1 MKNKQVGLILSAS
14 YFSSFGSSV
23 YFVSVAW
30 LLYQM
35 TSDATY
41 TGLLVGLGFLP
52 GVFLNLV
59 FGVLV
64 DRLDRKKLTV
74 FSIAIIVFSIFLLL
88 TALTMD
94 SVKPWMIIT
103 VHMLVQTFASLFRTA
118 QQAFI
123 TELYPKQVLARV
135 FSRVSAA
142 VSTGG
147 LLGTTMGGVAISLLA
162 ANIIMAVVFAS
173 FVISL
178 VSAWLTKS
186 KDRIADVQ
194 ANKGYLSGI
203 KDFAEGMVYI
213 RKNPFMISLF
223 SVLFV
228 GQLVVHT
235 STSLLPVY
243 ASSYIMVSSKVYG
256 LLEGAVSIGA
266 IVAGFSAIWF
276 LHLYKRSIATGSL
289 FVTLM
294 ALGLLAFTK
303 SSILSFAGIFLLGL
317 GTSWLRVLM
326 QTVQQVYTDPE
337 YYGRMAAMRQTVN
350 QTSVAIGAPIIG
362 IIAENF
368 GANYAYGSLLIPVI
382 AVMILSVFV
391 SKQRTFNGIIFTMTK
406 QEPRIAKTSNVLLEK
421 KG

>member
-1 MKNKQVGLILSAS
+1 MVIRQDGRILAAS
-14 YFSSFGSSV
+14 LFSSFGSSV

-64 DRLDRKKLTV
+64 DRMDRKKLTV
-74 FSIAIIVFSIFLLL
+74 FSLAIITFAILLL
-88 TALTMD
+88 LIALTMD
-94 SVKPWMIIT
+94 AVKPWLIIT

-123 TELYPKQVLARV
+123 TELYTKQVLAGV
-135 FSRVSAA
+135 FSKVSAA
-142 VSTGG
+142 VSVGG
-147 LLGTTMGGVAISLLA
+147 LLGTTMGGIAISLLA
-162 ANIIMAVVFAS
+162 TNIIMAVVFGS
-173 FVISL
+173 FFISL
-178 VSAWLTKS
+178 VCAWLTKS
-186 KDRIADVQ
+186 EARKIEVKAD
-194 ANKGYLSGI
+194 KGYLSGL
-203 KDFAEGMVYI
+203 KDLAEGIGYI
-213 RKNPFMISLF
+213 RKNHFMVSLF

-243 ASSYIMVSSKVYG
+243 ASSYLVVSSKVYG
-256 LLEGAVSIGA
+256 ILESAVSIGA
-266 IVAGFSAIWF
+266 IIAGFSAIWF
-276 LHLYKRSIATGSL
+276 LNLYKRSIATVSL
-289 FVTLM
+289 FVTLL

-303 SSILSFAGIFLLGL
+303 SPLFAFGAIFLLGL

-362 IIAENF
+362 VIAENF
-368 GANYAYGSLLIPVI
+368 GANYAYGSLLVPVF
-382 AVMILSVFV
+382 AVMVLSIFV
-391 SKQRTFNGIIFTMTK
+391 SKQGKFREIITTMATPK
-406 QEPRIAKTSNVLLEK
+406 QKVVKASNVMLGK
-421 KG
+421 RG

>member
-1 MKNKQVGLILSAS
+1 MKNKRVGLILAAS

-52 GVFLNLV
+52 GVFLNLI

-74 FSIAIIVFSIFLLL
+74 ISISIITFSIFLLL
-88 TALTMD
+88 AALTMD
-94 SVKPWMIIT
+94 VVKPLLIIT

-123 TELYPKQVLARV
+123 TELYSKQVLASV

-147 LLGTTMGGVAISLLA
+147 LLGTTMGGVAISLLP
-162 ANIIMAVVFAS
+162 ANIITAAVFGS
-173 FVISL
+173 FIISL
-178 VSAWLTKS
+178 VCAWLTNS
-186 KDRIADVQ
+186 KVRVADIKV
-194 ANKGYLSGI
+194 NKGYLSGF
-203 KDFAEGMVYI
+203 KDMAQGMVYI
-213 RKNPFMISLF
+213 RNNPFMISLF

-243 ASSYIMVSSKVYG
+243 ASAYLTVSSKVYG

-266 IVAGFSAIWF
+266 IIAGFSAIWF
-276 LHLYKRSIATGSL
+276 LNLFKQSIAAVSLYVTVTG
-289 FVTLM
+289 
-294 ALGLLAFTK
+294 LGLLTFAK
-303 SSILSFAGIFLLGL
+303 SPILSFCAVLLLGL

-362 IIAENF
+362 VIAENF
-368 GANYAYGSLLIPVI
+368 GANYAYGSLLIPVV
-382 AVMILSVFV
+382 AVLILSIFV
-391 SKQRTFNGIIFTMTK
+391 SKQRTFNDIIFKMAK
-406 QEPRIAKTSNVLLEK
+406 QEQKTVKTSMILLEK